1 MNSEFNFFVGL
12 HHPGDA
18 RHFPQACISM
28 NRLDGRKS
36 PVDCED
42 VLLDSGA
49 FTKVTRHGGY
59 PETPEVYAQRVHRL
73 CVVGAVKPIG
83 VVAEDYMC
91 EPFVLA
97 RTGLTIEDHQ
107 RLTIERYD
115 AAKIEFHRL
124 FGAVLP
130 FEFIPVLQG
139 YTVDDYLRHIEMY
152 GDRLTPG
159 MWVGVGSVCKRQ
171 GDIAIIEAIL
181 GAIKGVRPDLRLH
194 GFWVEASRTAE
205 RCRSSA
211 LVQRRQHGLELRSSP
226 AGRAAHPRP
235 VQGTR
240 PAHQAER
247 GARHPCSTRRLR
259 TRCQRLAR
267 SRAFCPE
274 DRRAAG

>member
-1 MNSEFNFFVGL
+1 MNDEFNFFVGL

-18 RHFPQACISM
+18 RHFSQACISM

-36 PVDCED
+36 PIDCKN

-59 PETPEVYAQRVHRL
+59 PETPEIYAQRVHRL
-73 CVVGAVKPIG
+73 CAVGAVKPVG

-97 RTGLTIEDHQ
+97 RTGLTVENHQ

-115 AAKIEFHRL
+115 AALAEFHCL

-139 YTVDDYLRHIEMY
+139 YSVADYLRHIEMY
-152 GDRLTPG
+152 GDRLKPG

-171 GDIAIIEAIL
+171 GDIAVIEAIL

-194 GFWVEASRTAE
+194 GFWAEASRAAE
-205 RCRSSA
+205 PGHSGA
-211 LVQRRQHGLELRSSP
+211 IVQRRQYGLELRSSS
-226 AGRAAHPRP
+226 AGWPAHPRL
-235 VQGTR
+235 VQGVRST
-240 PAHQAER
+240 HQAER
-247 GARHPCSTRRLR
+247 GARYPRPTRNLCTGR
-259 TRCQRLAR
+259 QRLAR
-267 SRAFCPE
+267 SRTICSE
-274 DRRAAG
+274 NCGTGG